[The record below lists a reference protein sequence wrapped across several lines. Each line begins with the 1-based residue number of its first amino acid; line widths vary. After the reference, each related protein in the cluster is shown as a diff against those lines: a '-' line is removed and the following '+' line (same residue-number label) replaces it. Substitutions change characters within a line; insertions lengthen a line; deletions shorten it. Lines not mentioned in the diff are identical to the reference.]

1 MNPTIQLS
9 VHSSIQPSISMIIH
23 VNVSKSSLGPTRP
36 SSQDFFQFSF
46 DFSLPFAFQI
56 SWEVGRP
63 TR

>member
-1 MNPTIQLS
+1 MT
-9 VHSSIQPSISMIIH
+9 IH
-23 VNVSKSSLGPTRP
+23 VNVSKSPLGPTRT
-36 SSQDFFQFSF
+36 SFQDFFQCSF